1 MSKLLLILGILLLTA
16 GILFYFSDLLPVDFL
31 PKADPESDIGYYRVA
46 PSDGFSIF
54 SLRLPL
60 VFIGA
65 VLILI
70 SRYIP

>member
-1 MSKLLLILGILLLTA
+1 MPKLLLILGILLLTA
-16 GILFYFSDLLPVDFL
+16 GILFYFSDFLPIDFL
-31 PKADPESDIGYYRVA
+31 SKADPESDLGYYKVA
-46 PSDGFSIF
+46 PTDGFSIF

-60 VFIGA
+60 VLIGA